1 MEDETLAAKTARL
14 GCATLVDAIGRVHS
28 HRVHIPSMASP
39 DPSRTLFGRAA
50 TISFMPYRE
59 DLVEPGRDFR
69 YFFYGALGGRAPTP
83 GQVLVLSSG
92 GYPDVSH
99 GGGTKLSRAD
109 GHGLAG
115 VLADGR
121 LRDFDQL
128 HGYSFATWCRGE
140 AVRWGGDTVMPHAFG
155 IAVEISGV
163 CEPRRLRLHGQRGGR
178 GDPFSEPAPG
188 LGHRGGGHSRG
199 GRGCQKHQGRSN
211 AAGQVAPAHPPAERP
226 RPKGALSTPRVV
238 WAALNVLLLD
248 RDPGVPLPPCPSSRQ
263 GARSSLGPSCDNS
276 CSVQMVL
283 PVTPYP
289 PSQDGL
295 RNDEQA
301 APVLVTGLGVLQVR
315 SHTAAV

>member
-1 MEDETLAAKTARL
+1 MEDETLAAKSARL

-69 YFFYGALGGRAPTP
+69 YFFYGALGGRAPAP

-163 CEPRRLRLHGQRGGR
+163 CVNPGDYVYMDNAGGVVIPSASLHRVL
-178 GDPFSEPAPG
+178 DIAEEVTAEE
-188 LGHRGGGHSRG
+188 
-199 GRGCQKHQGRSN
+199 
-211 AAGQVAPAHPPAERP
+211 AAAAKNIRAEATRP
-226 RPKGALSTPRVV
+226 DK
-238 WAALNVLLLD
+238 
-248 RDPGVPLPPCPSSRQ
+248 
-263 GARSSLGPSCDNS
+263 
-276 CSVQMVL
+276 
-283 PVTPYP
+283 
-289 PSQDGL
+289 
-295 RNDEQA
+295 
-301 APVLVTGLGVLQVR
+301 
-315 SHTAAV
+315 

>member
-109 GHGLAG
+109 GHELAACPGRRPSAGLRPAARLQLRH
-115 VLADGR
+115 VVPRRGR
-121 LRDFDQL
+121 PLGRRHGDAPCFRHRRRDF
-128 HGYSFATWCRGE
+128 R
-140 AVRWGGDTVMPHAFG
+140 R
-155 IAVEISGV
+155 V
-163 CEPRRLRLHGQRGGR
+163 CEPRRLRLHGQRGGVVI
-178 GDPFSEPAPG
+178 PSAS
-188 LGHRGGGHSRG
+188 LHRVLDIAEEVTAEE
-199 GRGCQKHQGRSN
+199 
-211 AAGQVAPAHPPAERP
+211 AAAAKNIRAEATQP
-226 RPKGALSTPRVV
+226 DK
-238 WAALNVLLLD
+238 
-248 RDPGVPLPPCPSSRQ
+248 
-263 GARSSLGPSCDNS
+263 
-276 CSVQMVL
+276 
-283 PVTPYP
+283 
-289 PSQDGL
+289 
-295 RNDEQA
+295 
-301 APVLVTGLGVLQVR
+301 
-315 SHTAAV
+315 